1 MGYDMAM
8 ERLAKTDLPP
18 GVKII
23 DANKLEKLSIP
34 FFLKVEVYGGG
45 GAGKNFFNV
54 SQVVDTKSIFS
65 YIAQML
71 KSEAGD
77 EYVSKVILSIPSD
90 DYDLEELFLETDG
103 ELGEYS
109 HLKKGTYLI
118 HLDAGNSKISED
130 YLAELISALDGG
142 VLARGVLT
150 RIDFGKVSFSETI
163 KDGDSSKRHIKPMH
177 LGDFVTLA
185 VQEARDYWMS
195 TNIPDSPSNVIVS
208 DVKVDLKLS
217 ESMHFTPKDEDIR
230 KHLFIFDFY
239 FRLENSVDSFGEK
252 LYGKT
257 LLSNFSSLVL
267 YKGNLALKID
277 SILVKKIN
285 KVYSNEGTEKHVFHV
300 KGNIE
305 MVPLLVVVGEFQES
319 RLNVKTTHDY
329 EGSTGF
335 FFGISRDISYFP
347 VVREGEKRITVKVL
361 DISKKVDRGTT
372 LRSFSEHTGDF
383 LKAMGKFSGKF
394 VESALAKPLEEMVN
408 FLAQGVELCVS
419 GREVRVFPLSNTLGA
434 GSSEVSPEKLRE
446 QIRSSLKEFL
456 EKRKIAYSK
465 ATLDMLSSNLSE
477 SFFPLYRQEENGKFR
492 FVPYSV
498 SVPHYS
504 GNGIQS
510 LFTFLRANEE
520 GAGESPTTIAIETVP
535 SGGAFSKGEESLAF
549 LEYSP
554 IFRTL
559 ERICPNVKLW
569 FNAYK

>member
-1 MGYDMAM
+1 MAM

-34 FFLKVEVYGGG
+34 FFLKVEVYDRGGVD
-45 GAGKNFFNV
+45 KIFFNV

-77 EYVSKVILSIPSD
+77 EYVSKVILSMPSD

-103 ELGEYS
+103 ELGEYR
-109 HLKKGTYLI
+109 HLKKGTYLL
-118 HLDAGNSKISED
+118 HLDVRDSRISED

-150 RIDFGKVSFSETI
+150 RLDMGDFGLFGRVSFSETI
-163 KDGDSSKRHIKPMH
+163 KSNDSSKRHIKPMH

-185 VQEARDYWMS
+185 VQEARDYWMN
-195 TNIPDSPSNVIVS
+195 TNIPDSPSNFVVS

-217 ESMHFTPKDEDIR
+217 ETMHFTPKGEDIR
-230 KHLFIFDFY
+230 KHIFIFDFY
-239 FRLENSVDSFGEK
+239 FRLENSVDSFGDK
-252 LYGKT
+252 LYGE
-257 LLSNFSSLVL
+257 LPLSNFSSSVL
-267 YKGNLALKID
+267 YRGNLALKID

-305 MVPLLVVVGEFQES
+305 MVPLLVVAEGLQGSE
-319 RLNVKTTHDY
+319 LNTKTTHDY

-335 FFGISRDISYFP
+335 FFSISRDISYLP

-361 DISKKVDRGTT
+361 DISKKVDRVTT
-372 LRSFSEHTGDF
+372 LRSFSEHMRDF
-383 LKAMGKFSGKF
+383 LKAMGRFSGKF
-394 VESALAKPLEEMVN
+394 VESALAKPLEELVN
-408 FLAQGVELCVS
+408 FLTPEVELCVS
-419 GREVRVFPLSNTLGA
+419 GRRVRVFPLSNTLGA

-498 SVPHYS
+498 KLINNSIY
-504 GNGIQS
+504 S

-520 GAGESPTTIAIETVP
+520 GAGESPTTIAVKVVP
-535 SGGAFSKGEESLAF
+535 SVEDFSKNRDFLA
-549 LEYSP
+549 YSP
-554 IFRTL
+554 IFKTL
-559 ERICPNVKLW
+559 ERICPGVSLW

>member
-1 MGYDMAM
+1 MAM

-34 FFLKVEVYGGG
+34 FFMKVEVYGKG

-77 EYVSKVILSIPSD
+77 EYVSKVILSMPSD
-90 DYDLEELFLETDG
+90 DYDLEELFLETYG

-109 HLKKGTYLI
+109 HLKKATYLI
-118 HLDAGNSKISED
+118 HLDVRDSRISED

-142 VLARGVLT
+142 VLANGVLT
-150 RIDFGKVSFSETI
+150 RLRMGDFGLFGRVSFSDTI
-163 KDGDSSKRHIKPMH
+163 KNNDSSKRHTKPMH
-177 LGDFVTLA
+177 LGDFVRLS

-195 TNIPDSPSNVIVS
+195 TNIPDSLSN
-208 DVKVDLKLS
+208 VKVDLKLS
-217 ESMHFTPKDEDIR
+217 ESMHFTPKDDDIR
-230 KHLFIFDFY
+230 KHLFILDFY

-252 LYGKT
+252 LYGKS
-257 LLSNFSSLVL
+257 LLSNFSSLVF

-285 KVYSNEGTEKHVFHV
+285 KVYSNEGTKKHVFHV

-305 MVPLLVVVGEFQES
+305 MVPLLVVAEGFQES
-319 RLNVKTTHDY
+319 RLSIKTTHDY
-329 EGSTGF
+329 EGSKGF
-335 FFGISRDISYFP
+335 FFSISRDISYFP
-347 VVREGEKRITVKVL
+347 VVREGEKGMSVEVF
-361 DISKKVDRGTT
+361 DRSEGVSRSIT
-372 LRSFSEHTGDF
+372 LRSFSKLTGDF

-419 GREVRVFPLSNTLGA
+419 GRRVRVFPLSNTL
-434 GSSEVSPEKLRE
+434 SEVSPEKLRE

-465 ATLDMLSSNLSE
+465 AVLDMLSSNLSE
-477 SFFPLYRQEENGKFR
+477 SFFSLYRQEENGKFR
-492 FVPYSV
+492 FVPYYV
-498 SVPHYS
+498 SREN
-504 GNGIQS
+504 NGIYS
-510 LFTFLRANEE
+510 SFTFLRANGE
-520 GAGESPTTIAIETVP
+520 GAGEIFTTIAVNIVP
-535 SGGAFSKGEESLAF
+535 SEEASKDKVLVA
-549 LEYSP
+549 YSP

-559 ERICPNVKLW
+559 ERICPRVKLR
-569 FNAYK
+569 FHTYA